1 MHLLERG
8 SRARLVASELARN
21 EGRHVC
27 TVVQALV
34 LKVPARQR
42 LQHLCGHARAVVL
55 LGRRRETHD
64 AAVPALARQRPRT
77 QLSAAC
83 QHLC

>member
-8 SRARLVASELARN
+8 FCARLVASELARN

-27 TVVQALV
+27 TAVQALV
-34 LKVPARQR
+34 LKVAARQR
-42 LQHLCGHARAVVL
+42 LQHFCRHARAVVL

-64 AAVPALARQRPRT
+64 AAAPALALQRPRT
-77 QLSAAC
+77 LVSAAC
-83 QHLC
+83 QHL